1 MRSYAVTFLGY
12 SVGDAWGCGGVRVIY
27 APIVPAT
34 KKGIFERHIVQR
46 SYAALLSSV
55 LDAPHVHLD
64 TVRKRFE
71 QVLAEADSDAR
82 YLLESAI

>member
-55 LDAPHVHLD
+55 LGIQSKVAN
-64 TVRKRFE
+64 
-71 QVLAEADSDAR
+71 AEANVSS
-82 YLLESAI
+82 LVP